1 MFQTVIFDLDGTLL
15 NTIGDLTAAANYV
28 CRENGWP
35 VRTEE
40 EYAAMVGHGIP
51 NLVSR
56 FSPENCQSPL
66 LLAAT
71 LAKFSEYYGQHSMDR
86 TVPYDGIPA
95 LLTELKGRGVRLAVH
110 SNKADE
116 FSQNIIRRYFPET
129 FDLVLGKRKGIPV
142 KPDPAGVRYILDAL
156 GTEPA
161 SALYVGDSDVD
172 IQTATNAG
180 VASCAVTWGFRSRQT
195 LEAERPGCLADT
207 VEALRDWIINRR

>member
-15 NTIGDLTAAANYV
+15 NTIGDLAAAANHV
-28 CRENGWP
+28 CLENGWP

-40 EYAAMVGHGIP
+40 EYKAMVGHGIP

-56 FSPENCQSPL
+56 FSPGNCQSPL

-71 LAKFSEYYGQHSMDR
+71 LAKFSDYYGQHSMDR

-116 FSQNIIRRYFPET
+116 FSQAIIRRYFPET

-142 KPDPAGVRYILDAL
+142 KPAPAGVRYILDAL

-172 IQTATNAG
+172 IRTAANAG
-180 VASCAVTWGFRSRQT
+180 VASCAVTWGFRSRQV
-195 LEAERPGCLADT
+195 LEAERPGSLADT
-207 VEALRDWIINRR
+207 VEALRDYIVNEG